1 MMRGDGKHRFA
12 NYLCHSLAW
21 GKSSLVEIDSLTDAV
36 IISDGGMLMQNL
48 VSLWVRGKTLGLISD
63 DYVSHLIR
71 ETRTS
76 HESIVVLDGYT
87 EVTTKVHIQR
97 QRNPCQTL
105 DIVVHGNTVL
115 DITAK

>member
-1 MMRGDGKHRFA
+1 MLFSDARIESSKRRFNA
-12 NYLCHSLAW
+12 HITYPR
-21 GKSSLVEIDSLTDAV
+21 EDAC
-36 IISDGGMLMQNL
+36 
-48 VSLWVRGKTLGLISD
+48 LIAD

-105 DIVVHGNTVL
+105 DNVVHDNTVL
-115 DITAK
+115 DFLAKIFLSNPGPANKQGFIDLLDEKINANQD